1 MKITETKIKDVYII
15 SPEISNDE
23 RGYFFE
29 SYRDEIIKEISSDIH
44 FCQENESKSTF
55 GVIRGL
61 HYQMPPYAQ
70 TKLVRVIQG
79 SVLDIVLDIRKG
91 SSSFGEYVE
100 VELNEKNKSQL
111 LVPRGFAHGF
121 VVLSEEAI
129 FSYKVDNYY
138 NKESERGIAFDDKF
152 LGIDW
157 RVNVDD
163 LKISE
168 KDKNNPSFNNADY
181 FE

>member
-1 MKITETKIKDVYII
+1 MKITKTEIKDVYVIT
-15 SPEISNDE
+15 PEVFNDD

-29 SYRDEIIKEISSDIH
+29 SYRDKVIEEIFPDIH

-79 SVLDIVLDIRKG
+79 AVLDIVLDVRKG
-91 SSSFGEYVE
+91 SPTFGKYIE
-100 VELNEKNKSQL
+100 VELNENNKAQL

-121 VVLSEEAI
+121 VVLSKEAI

-138 NKESERGIAFDDKF
+138 NKQSERGIAFDDKF

-157 RVNVDD
+157 RVKAED

-168 KDKNNPSFNNADY
+168 KDKNNPSFYNADY
-181 FE
+181 FD